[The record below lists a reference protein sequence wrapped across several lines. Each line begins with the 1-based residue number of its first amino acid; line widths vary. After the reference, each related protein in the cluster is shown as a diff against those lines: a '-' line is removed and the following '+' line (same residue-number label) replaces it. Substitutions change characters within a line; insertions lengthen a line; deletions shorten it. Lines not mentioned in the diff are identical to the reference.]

1 MLKWMEEWEIRSGSN
16 KDEINERFKC
26 QLKCVTTQ
34 WSAFFLEKLTGSQL
48 VKKFPSCHGSR
59 RFIIAFS
66 RARYLSLPWARW
78 SQSISPSHA
87 MKIHFSIIP
96 VISPSKPW
104 PSKSSPSSGFVTKT
118 LYVPLPSPI
127 HWNVIGANR
136 KSVNIETKRSCT
148 SVITEVW
155 SLDGWNCN
163 RKIDWLPSFH
173 ETKHITD
180 IRYVSDTHRMGLSA
194 DYCRRLYY
202 V

>member
-1 MLKWMEEWEIRSGSN
+1 MDPEDSLSHSQEPATCPYPEPDDPSPSPPLTPWRS
-16 KDEINERFKC
+16 I
-26 QLKCVTTQ
+26 
-34 WSAFFLEKLTGSQL
+34 L
-48 VKKFPSCHGSR
+48 VLSPLSPH
-59 RFIIAFS
+59 
-66 RARYLSLPWARW
+66 LSLGL
-78 SQSISPSHA
+78 PSRLL
-87 MKIHFSIIP
+87 P
-96 VISPSKPW
+96 
-104 PSKSSPSSGFVTKT
+104 SGFVTKT